1 MSTLIATTLLAS
13 AGWLPLGAPAP
24 AADALKCPARGGGPD
39 MRMAVLIV
47 DGEVLPG
54 ELEEL
59 DPASVGEYDFS
70 SFYLM
75 CWEWI
80 EKYYGVKVQ
89 SAGYLAHTK
98 GFVERT
104 RTSST
109 RALEA
114 LIAAQDRYRDEHG
127 GYAGSVEDLAGFA
140 FSDYG
145 LPEFF
150 ELTLERANGGWSAR
164 VGPAAG
170 WLAEFARRGIDS
182 SPLDACRVFTGAA
195 SEGVE
200 SATPEAESP
209 PRERQPVCSWAPTG

>member
-1 MSTLIATTLLAS
+1 MSTLVATTLLAS
-13 AGWLPLGAPAP
+13 AGWLPPGTPTP
-24 AADALKCPARGGGPD
+24 AADALKCPARGGGPE

-59 DPASVGEYDFS
+59 DPATVGEYDFS
-70 SFYLM
+70 SFFLV

-104 RTSST
+104 RTNST

-127 GYAGSVEDLAGFA
+127 GYAAGVEDLPGFA
-140 FSDYG
+140 FSDYD

-150 ELTLERANGGWSAR
+150 ELTLEPANGGWSAR

-182 SPLDACRVFTGAA
+182 SPLDACRVFAGAA
-195 SEGVE
+195 PEGVG
-200 SATPEAESP
+200 SVTPEAESP
-209 PRERQPVCSWAPTG
+209 PVERQPVCSWALTG